1 MCEHEELLDS
11 GEFVCIK
18 CGIVLGQEYI
28 HQENTFQHK
37 DIKSKDTCLYSSI
50 CTTLDHLNLN
60 VECYAKDIN
69 DLIDKYLSN
78 FKCKNELKIGACIYY
93 LLSSKGI
100 ICQLSRVSRLVCS
113 NINDSKKLFK
123 IIQAFPQQKI
133 LSNDTYKLAEFLLS
147 YTDFHSIDKSRI
159 LQLVDSLVCKF
170 CSYSPVTQIAR
181 ISYWYFKVQIKQR
194 KSLKTI
200 CNSFLISQNSVH
212 LYLNHKCTKNWTV
225 K

>member
-78 FKCKNELKIGACIYY
+78 FKCKNELKKEHASIIY
-93 LLSSKGI
+93 
-100 ICQLSRVSRLVCS
+100 
-113 NINDSKKLFK
+113 FH
-123 IIQAFPQQKI
+123 QK
-133 LSNDTYKLAEFLLS
+133 E
-147 YTDFHSIDKSRI
+147 
-159 LQLVDSLVCKF
+159 
-170 CSYSPVTQIAR
+170 
-181 ISYWYFKVQIKQR
+181 
-194 KSLKTI
+194 
-200 CNSFLISQNSVH
+200 SFVN
-212 LYLNHKCTKNWTV
+212 
-225 K
+225 